1 MSDPHSHSTA
11 SPSGEAGSDTRSEGP
26 SSSWLSRLLGAIGL
40 KSNAATLREDLKEAL
55 EEVRDGEASAFSQ
68 EERELIRNILRL
80 KETRAEDVMVPRADI
95 DAVAETITLTD
106 LMLLFKESGHS
117 RMPVY
122 RESLDDAYGMVH
134 IRDLMGHIAEAAAV
148 FSSRVDTREQ
158 ETAGLSLIQVDL
170 SKSLADTPGLVRE
183 ILTIPQWIP
192 VTDLLTQMQQKRI
205 QIALVIDEYGG
216 VDGLVSL
223 EDIVEV
229 VVGDIEDEHDI
240 AEAPGV
246 VSAGPGAWIVDG
258 QTELSELASTI
269 APLFGASSLTDEVD
283 TLAGL
288 VVMLAGR
295 VPSVGERVTAPDEV
309 PGFAF
314 EVLEADDLRL
324 IKAKVTRIEEM
335 PDPAQMMGA
344 AK

>member
-1 MSDPHSHSTA
+1 
-11 SPSGEAGSDTRSEGP
+11 
-26 SSSWLSRLLGAIGL
+26 
-40 KSNAATLREDLKEAL
+40 
-55 EEVRDGEASAFSQ
+55 
-68 EERELIRNILRL
+68 
-80 KETRAEDVMVPRADI
+80 MVPRADI
-95 DAVAETITLTD
+95 DAVPESISLTD
-106 LMLLFKESGHS
+106 LMLLFKESAHS

-134 IRDLMGHIAEAAAV
+134 IRDLMGHIVEAATTVMGPAKGQGA
-148 FSSRVDTREQ
+148 EGL
-158 ETAGLSLIQVDL
+158 GLSLTQVDL
-170 SKSLADTPGLVRE
+170 SRTLADTPGLVRD

-192 VTDLLTQMQQKRI
+192 VTDLLAQMQQKRI

-216 VDGLVSL
+216 VDGLLSL

-229 VVGDIEDEHDI
+229 VVGDIEDEHDV

-246 VSAGPGAWIVDG
+246 IAAGADAWVVDG
-258 QTELSELASTI
+258 QTLLDELAEAISPI
-269 APLFGASSLTDEVD
+269 FGATSLTDEVD

-295 VPSVGERVTAPDEV
+295 VPAVGERVTSPDEV

-314 EVLEADDLRL
+314 EVMEADDLRV
-324 IKAKVTRIEEM
+324 IKAKVTRATAPAEE
-335 PDPAQMMGA
+335 AGAIGA

>member
-1 MSDPHSHSTA
+1 
-11 SPSGEAGSDTRSEGP
+11 
-26 SSSWLSRLLGAIGL
+26 
-40 KSNAATLREDLKEAL
+40 
-55 EEVRDGEASAFSQ
+55 
-68 EERELIRNILRL
+68 
-80 KETRAEDVMVPRADI
+80 
-95 DAVAETITLTD
+95 
-106 LMLLFKESGHS
+106 
-117 RMPVY
+117 MPVY

-240 AEAPGV
+240 ADAPGV
-246 VSAGPGAWIVDG
+246 VPAGPGAWIVDG

-314 EVLEADDLRL
+314 EVLEADDLRI
-324 IKAKVTRIEEM
+324 IKAKVTRVDDA
-335 PDPAQMMGA
+335 PDAAQVMGA